1 MEVIEL
7 HEPVAHHQVPIRA
20 EDFQP
25 PVADLSSLGK
35 KSLAIGAVGALLLG
49 AGYFMNHQQFFRSY
63 LIGYMLWL
71 AVACGSLALLVL
83 HHMTRGAWGLVIR
96 RILEAASRTLPL
108 LALLALPIFFGM
120 SELYSWAR
128 PGALSDPI
136 LQKKAWYL
144 TENRFFLRMLVY
156 YGLFTLLAYRLSAL
170 SKKQDETGD
179 PQLFHRMQR
188 ISAPSILLYAIV
200 ASFLGIDFLMTLDPH
215 WFSSIYGLYF
225 VISQALAAL
234 TFTVLVVTWLGK
246 RPPMDRVIEPR
257 HLHDYGKLMFA
268 FVMVWAYFSFSQ
280 FLIIWSGN
288 LPEEIT
294 FFLSRLSGGWRVIT
308 LAVILFHFVL
318 PFLLLLSRDLKRNA
332 KTLAPIAAWLFAMR
346 WLDFYWQAA
355 PAFTSATAEHGGH
368 GAGFHPHWL
377 DLVAPI
383 AIGGIWLWWFARQ
396 LASRTLLPVN
406 DPYMSEALD
415 HD

>member
-1 MEVIEL
+1 
-7 HEPVAHHQVPIRA
+7 
-20 EDFQP
+20 
-25 PVADLSSLGK
+25 
-35 KSLAIGAVGALLLG
+35 
-49 AGYFMNHQQFFRSY
+49 
-63 LIGYMLWL
+63 
-71 AVACGSLALLVL
+71 
-83 HHMTRGAWGLVIR
+83 
-96 RILEAASRTLPL
+96 
-108 LALLALPIFFGM
+108 
-120 SELYSWAR
+120 
-128 PGALSDPI
+128 LSDPI